1 MARVARVDIPD
12 NKRVA
17 VALTYIKGIG
27 DTSAGN
33 ILAEASVDAD
43 TRVKDLTETELS
55 SIRDIIEN
63 QYIVEG
69 DLAQRIRTNVS
80 RLREINSY
88 RGVRH
93 KSGLPVRGQKTQK
106 NARTR
111 KGRQRS
117 AGSIQR

>member
-12 NKRVA
+12 SKRVA
-17 VALTYIKGIG
+17 VSLTYIKGIG
-27 DTSAGN
+27 DTSARN
-33 ILAEASVDAD
+33 ILKETGVDPD

-55 SIRDIIEN
+55 SIREIIEN

-93 KSGLPVRGQKTQK
+93 KSGLPVRGQRTQK

-111 KGRQRS
+111 KGRRS
-117 AGSIQR
+117 SIGSMQK

>member
-33 ILAEASVDAD
+33 ILKEASVDAD

>member
-27 DTSAGN
+27 DTSAES
-33 ILAEASVDAD
+33 ILQEAGVDAD

-69 DLAQRIRTNVS
+69 DLSQRIRTNVS

-111 KGRQRS
+111 KGWQRS

>member
-69 DLAQRIRTNVS
+69 DLSQRIRTNVS

>member
-27 DTSAGN
+27 DTSSESILQEAG
-33 ILAEASVDAD
+33 VDTD

-69 DLAQRIRTNVS
+69 DLTQRIRTNVS

>member
-1 MARVARVDIPD
+1 VARVARVDIPD

-27 DTSAGN
+27 DTSARN

>member
-111 KGRQRS
+111 KSRQRS

>member
-33 ILAEASVDAD
+33 ILREASVDTD

-69 DLAQRIRTNVS
+69 DLSQRIRTNVS

-106 NARTR
+106 NTRTR

>member
-1 MARVARVDIPD
+1 MARVARVDVPD
-12 NKRVA
+12 DKRVA
-17 VALTYIKGIG
+17 VSLTYIKGIG
-27 DTSAGN
+27 DASARA
-33 ILAEASVDAD
+33 ILKETGVDPD

-69 DLAQRIRTNVS
+69 DLAQRIRTNIS

-93 KSGLPVRGQKTQK
+93 KSGLPVRGQRTQK

-111 KGRQRS
+111 KGRRS
-117 AGSIQR
+117 SIGSMQK

>member
-1 MARVARVDIPD
+1 MARVARVDVPD
-12 NKRVA
+12 SKRVA
-17 VALTYIKGIG
+17 VSLTYIKGIG
-27 DTSAGN
+27 DTSARN
-33 ILAEASVDAD
+33 ILKETGVDPD

-55 SIRDIIEN
+55 SIREIIEN

-93 KSGLPVRGQKTQK
+93 KSGLPVRGQRTQK

-111 KGRQRS
+111 KGRRS
-117 AGSIQR
+117 SIGSMQK

>member
-27 DTSAGN
+27 DTSSESILQEAG
-33 ILAEASVDAD
+33 VDTD

>member
-27 DTSAGN
+27 DTSARN